1 MNFEELKSCIEN
13 LRMIENYQPVFIKTL
28 LESPNYQATQD
39 QIISELKEANQ
50 NADLDYL
57 DIHWAVIHEVLEP
70 KPNLVKYDKESKI
83 LSLIVDEKLS
93 GEQESTLIELC
104 NDQIAKTNSG
114 NQTIIDP
121 IKFQELHEKF
131 LEDMKNE
138 AKEMSVEP
146 PNDEFTN
153 FQHPYFLAEEVKY
166 KRKAAEK
173 SQKALSLENWDE
185 WKSEPTK
192 IFEAVKNACQQK
204 IHDNLI
210 TWQYLAKGKKPSILH
225 PLNDDLIDK
234 LGIQFYDFFKG
245 STDFP
250 TRFDNLIQFL
260 QDNNIPPASQVLA
273 YLSFILDPEQYI
285 PIREIDFKNLAVYY
299 NCYRKLKGQFSWEK
313 YSVFLDMLEDAKSL
327 LAQQYDRPDTIEAH
341 SYLWCASSLLSQTQV
356 QQNYFILTQNPDSKS
371 SPFVYV

>member
-1 MNFEELKSCIEN
+1 
-13 LRMIENYQPVFIKTL
+13 MIENYQPVFIKTL

-57 DIHWAVIHEVLEP
+57 DIHWTVIHEVLEP

-93 GEQESTLIELC
+93 DEQKSTLIELC
-104 NDQIAKTNSG
+104 DEQIAKV
-114 NQTIIDP
+114 NQSTIDP

-131 LEDMKNE
+131 LQGMKIK
-138 AKEMSVEP
+138 AKKISVEP

-166 KRKAAEK
+166 KKEAAEK
-173 SQKALSLENWDE
+173 AQKALSLENWDK

-192 IFEAVKNACQQK
+192 IFEAVRNACEQK
-204 IHDNLI
+204 IHVNLI
-210 TWQYLAKGKKPSILH
+210 AWQYLAKGKKPSILH

-250 TRFDNLIQFL
+250 TRLDNLIQFL
-260 QDNNIPPASQVLA
+260 KDNSIPAASQVLA

-285 PIREIDFKNLAVYY
+285 PIRETEFKNLAMYY
-299 NCYRKLKGQFSWEK
+299 KCYRTSTPRFSWDK
-313 YSVFLDMLEDAKSL
+313 YSVFLDMLENAKSL

-341 SYLWCASSLLSQTQV
+341 SYLWCASSLLSKTQSKKYWLIIPGD
-356 QQNYFILTQNPDSKS
+356 NSDKKSEFITEKFIEPLT
-371 SPFVYV
+371 F